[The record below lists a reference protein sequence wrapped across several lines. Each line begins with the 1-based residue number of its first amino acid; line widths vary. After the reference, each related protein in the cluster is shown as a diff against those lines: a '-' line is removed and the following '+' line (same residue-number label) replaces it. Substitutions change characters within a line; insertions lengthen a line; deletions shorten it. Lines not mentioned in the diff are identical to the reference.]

1 MPSRPDLPTVFAALR
16 HRNFRLFF
24 IGQFVSLCGTWIQ
37 TVAQGWLVLH
47 LTDSPFAVGLVT
59 TLGTLPILL
68 FTLYGGV
75 VADRVNKHRLVLIL
89 QTGMLVE
96 ALLLAVLTY
105 LDLVTVHWV
114 MGLAAFY
121 GLLSAF
127 EVPTRQSLIAEIVE
141 REDLMNAIALGS
153 SAFNVARVVGPAI
166 AGALI
171 ATLGLAACFFANA
184 ASFLAVIVSLL
195 LMRPARRP
203 QPPMEPALHAMLEG
217 FRYIFG
223 NRWPRAIMV
232 LIATF
237 AVFGFSFMTMMPVFA
252 RDVLGLDARGYGAL
266 VSAIGVGAAAS
277 AFFMA
282 ALGGRTRRARLVLGS
297 GVLFGLTLTGA
308 ALAPGFASA
317 LGLFTLAGCLMALNG
332 IAANTMLQLQ
342 APDRLRGRVM
352 GFYAFVVLGMA
363 PIGSLQAGWLSERF
377 GVRLA
382 VASGGL
388 VCLLVAGAVAWGM
401 WHTRVRE
408 RGVVTGAVTGV
419 GAGAGAIPEGTVG
432 VVPGVGPGTVPN
444 TAPGTVP
451 SGVPERAPAKP
462 GKSP

>member
-1 MPSRPDLPTVFAALR
+1 VPPRPPDLRAVFAALR

-89 QTGMLVE
+89 QAGMLVE
-96 ALLLAVLTY
+96 ALLLGILTA

-114 MGLAAFY
+114 MGLAVFF

-127 EVPTRQSLIAEIVE
+127 EVPTRQALIAEIVE

-166 AGALI
+166 AGGLI
-171 ATLGLAACFFANA
+171 ATVGLAACFFANA
-184 ASFLAVIVSLL
+184 ASYLAVLASLL
-195 LMRPARRP
+195 LMRPATRP
-203 QPPMEPALHAMLEG
+203 QPPIEAAFDAMREG
-217 FRYIFG
+217 FGYIFG
-223 NRWPRAIMV
+223 NRWPRAIV
-232 LIATF
+232 GLIATF

-252 RDVLGLDARGYGAL
+252 RDALGLDARGYGAL
-266 VSAIGVGAAAS
+266 ISAIGVGATGS

-282 ALGGRTRRARLVLGS
+282 ALGGRMRRARLVLGS
-297 GVLFGLTLTGA
+297 GVLFGLTLTAA
-308 ALAPGFASA
+308 ALAPGFGTA
-317 LGLFTLAGCLMALNG
+317 LLLFTLAGCLMALNG

-363 PIGSLQAGWLSERF
+363 PFGSLQAGWLAEHF
-377 GVRLA
+377 GVRAA

-388 VCLLVAGAVAWGM
+388 VCLAVAGAVAWAM
-401 WHTRVRE
+401 WEVEVGTRGVGEARSGREVIMVHEGVRE
-408 RGVVTGAVTGV
+408 VRSARD
-419 GAGAGAIPEGTVG
+419 A
-432 VVPGVGPGTVPN
+432 
-444 TAPGTVP
+444 
-451 SGVPERAPAKP
+451 S
-462 GKSP
+462 S